1 MEKTYYIILPQFNSL
16 AEASNYFLNS
26 EFKFSFAVNSN
37 VYDENG
43 NEILEP
49 TNFEIIPIEQI
60 GMQIYDSN
68 DFLSPGQT
76 HIKDG
81 FIQYF
86 KELKL

>member
-1 MEKTYYIILPQFNSL
+1 MEKTYYIILPQFTST
-16 AEASNYFLNS
+16 AEASTYFLNS

-43 NEILEP
+43 NEIPEP
-49 TNFEIIPIEQI
+49 ANFDIIPIEQI
-60 GMQIYDSN
+60 AMQIYKSN
-68 DFLSPGQT
+68 DLLSPGQT

>member
-1 MEKTYYIILPQFNSL
+1 MEETYYIILPQFTSL

-26 EFKFSFAVNSN
+26 DFKFSFAVNSTI
-37 VYDENG
+37 YDENG
-43 NEILEP
+43 NEISEP

-60 GMQIYDSN
+60 CMQIYESN
-68 DFLSPGQT
+68 NLLSPGQK